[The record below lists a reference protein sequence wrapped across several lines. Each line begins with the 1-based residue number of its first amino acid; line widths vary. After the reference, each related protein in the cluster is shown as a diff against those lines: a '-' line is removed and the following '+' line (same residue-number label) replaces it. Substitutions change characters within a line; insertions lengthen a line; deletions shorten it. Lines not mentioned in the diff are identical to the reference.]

1 MSEISAESSTRPAE
15 GGSPKEG
22 YDYGTNYLE
31 ERKLVGR
38 WPAPWPQIVSLIF
51 LAAIFYISWWIF
63 QDPRGVMRMYTPYVG
78 YMYTR
83 WILIVVIWMVYI
95 FDYYPFK
102 RKWLEET
109 HPALKGLIMTAIM
122 VVILLVL
129 IHGFFFELMGK
140 LSMTYFSVERTMDLG
155 ITRFYAKE
163 YACLACLMF
172 AAIASWLSPSW
183 PACFDNRPWHL
194 LKQPSR
200 GVTIL
205 VVTFFLST
213 LIYLCTMHSHMAIL
227 YYPWQ
232 EYCAVTAPWWFEF
245 AGTVSGNF
253 HVSWIMCCTVVLW
266 IYETIWERWP
276 FSEIKN
282 ERLRGYATFFGI
294 VAIAFCCHFG
304 FYFMQEL
311 AWGPA
316 IMGDRRLWAPDWRWL
331 HVGEIMVFF
340 LVPAMFITFYCNN
353 WPQKYSKVTNWL
365 IRNGITVVAGIA
377 LYAVY
382 YLTAHHFLGVQ
393 QEMSHPQ
400 QFPMIPTIWFINIM
414 LIHNWFMDNWPGFKK
429 VRKEV

>member
-1 MSEISAESSTRPAE
+1 MNDISAETFERSAE
-15 GGSPKEG
+15 EGFSKEED
-22 YDYGTNYLE
+22 DYGTNYLKDRE
-31 ERKLVGR
+31 LVGR
-38 WPAPWPQIVSLIF
+38 WPAPWPQIISLVF

-63 QDPRGVMRMYTPYVG
+63 QDPRGVMRMYTPYEG

-83 WILIVVIWMVYI
+83 WILIVLIWMVYI
-95 FDYYPFK
+95 FNYYPFK
-102 RKWLEET
+102 RSWLEET
-109 HPALKGLIMTAIM
+109 HPALKGIIMTIIM
-122 VVILLVL
+122 VALLLVL
-129 IHGFFFELMGK
+129 IHVFFFQLLGK
-140 LSMTYFSVERTMDLG
+140 LSMTYFSVERTMGLG
-155 ITRFYAKE
+155 VTRFYAKE

-183 PACFDNRPWHL
+183 PVCFENRPWHRL
-194 LKQPSR
+194 RQPSR
-200 GVTIL
+200 GITIL
-205 VVTFFLST
+205 IVTFFLST
-213 LIYLCTMHSHMAIL
+213 LIFLCTMHSHMAIL

-232 EYCAVTAPWWFEF
+232 EYAAITPPWWQNF

-266 IYETIWERWP
+266 IYETIWEGWP

-282 ERLRGYATFFGI
+282 KRLRGYVTFFGI
-294 VAIAFCCHFG
+294 VVIAFCCHFG

-353 WPQKYSKVTNWL
+353 WPQKYSKATNWL
-365 IRNGITVVAGIA
+365 IRNGINIVAGIVI
-377 LYAVY
+377 YAAY
-382 YLTAHHFLGVQ
+382 YLTAHYFLGVQ

-414 LIHNWFMDNWPGFKK
+414 LIHNWFMDNWPAFKK